1 MKKVRGILVLSVCVG
16 LLVGCGL
23 TTGQPTPEVKTSTS
37 AAQGTPCS
45 GPAITIGDIS
55 DNPDEVIHDALP
67 LANYLAEHLASFGI
81 ACGNAIVPDTSDKLI
96 ALIKDQKV
104 DIYMDSMYPAYLVS
118 EATGAQPILRRWR
131 NCYPVY
137 YSVIFT
143 TTGSGIKSIEDLAGR
158 MVAMDRS
165 YSTSGFALPAVY
177 LMDHG
182 LSLAVKE
189 KFTDP
194 VAANEVGIFF
204 SLDDINTLNLV
215 LEGKVAAAATDDYY
229 FGQWDKEAPGKLAK
243 LAETESMP
251 RQAVLVRA
259 GLGRELQNKIKD
271 LLATCHLDPV
281 CYAIIEGDAQTCMF
295 DDTPEGIKTAFEKMR
310 AMHEQ
315 IKNIPGWQDAFAEGR

>member
-1 MKKVRGILVLSVCVG
+1 MKKVRGILALSICVG
-16 LLVGCGL
+16 LLLGCVKPS
-23 TTGQPTPEVKTSTS
+23 TPTPQVKS
-37 AAQGTPCS
+37 CS

-55 DNPDEVIHDALP
+55 DNPDEVIDDTLP
-67 LANYLAEHLASFGI
+67 LANYLARHLASFGI
-81 ACGNAIVPDTSDKLI
+81 VCGNAIVPDTSDKLI

-104 DIYMDSMYPAYLVS
+104 DIYMDSVYPAYLVS

-143 TTGSGIKSIEDLAGR
+143 TTSSGIKSIEDLAGH

-165 YSTSGFALPAVY
+165 YSTSGFALPAIY

-194 VAANEVGIFF
+194 VAANEVGIYF

-215 LEGKVAAAATDDYY
+215 REGKVAAAATDDFY
-229 FGQWDKEAPGKLAK
+229 FGQWDKEAPGTLVR

-259 GLGRELQNKIKD
+259 GLGSELQKTIKEV
-271 LLATCHLDPV
+271 LATAHLDPEG
-281 CYAIIEGDAQTCMF
+281 YAILQNDAQTCMF
-295 DDTPEGIKTAFEKMR
+295 DDTPEGIKVAFEKMR
-310 AMHEQ
+310 TMHERL
-315 IKNIPGWQDAFAEGR
+315 KNIPGWQDAYENGR